1 MRTQSL
7 KFDNAQGEQLS
18 AQLAMPADRHPR
30 ACALFAHCFTCNKNL
45 TAIHN
50 ISRALTAAGFAVM
63 RFDFTGLGESEG
75 DFANTNF
82 SSNVEDLIAAAD
94 QLAEMIESPTVL
106 IGHSLGGAAA
116 LMAAGRI
123 DSVKAVATIGAP
135 SEPDHVAQHLDG
147 HLDTLE
153 SEGVAQVDIGGRPF
167 TVKKQFL
174 DDIRTVRLEERIHE
188 LRKPLLIMH
197 SPVDEVVGIDN
208 AQALYKAAMH
218 PKSFISLDHADHLL
232 SRREDSLYVGALI
245 GAWAGRYIGQG
256 DEEPSL
262 ERRKQVVVRTGREKY
277 TTEIQ
282 TARHSLTADEPARVG
297 GNDFGPTPYDL
308 LLASLGA
315 CTSMT
320 LRMYADRK
328 DWALESVTVHLQHSR
343 EHVEDLEAK
352 RSIDV
357 IERQIELEGAL
368 DAAQRERLLEIA
380 DRCPVHKTLHNQL
393 EVRTTLG

>member
-1 MRTQSL
+1 MRSQSL
-7 KFDNAQGEQLS
+7 NFTNAEGEQLS
-18 AQLAMPADRHPR
+18 AQLALPADRKPR
-30 ACALFAHCFTCNKNL
+30 ACALFAHCFSCNKNL

-50 ISRALTAAGFAVM
+50 ISRSLTSAGFAVM

-75 DFANTNF
+75 EFADTNF

-94 QLAEMIESPTVL
+94 KLAESIESPSVL
-106 IGHSLGGAAA
+106 IGHSLGGAAV

-123 DSVKAVATIGAP
+123 DSVKAVVTIGTP
-135 SEPDHVAQHLDG
+135 SEPVHVARHFDE
-147 HLDTLE
+147 HIETLE
-153 SEGVAQVDIGGRPF
+153 SEGVSEVSIGGRPF

-174 DDIRTVRLEERIHE
+174 DDVRTVKLQDRLRA
-188 LRKPLLIMH
+188 LRKAILIMH

-208 AQALYKAAMH
+208 ARSLYEAALH

-232 SRREDSLYVGALI
+232 SRSEDSLYAGTVI
-245 GAWAGRYIGQG
+245 GAWASRYIDEQ
-256 DEEPSL
+256 EEPSL
-262 ERRKQVVVRTGREKY
+262 ERRKQVAVRTGREKY

-282 TARHSLTADEPARVG
+282 TARHSLIADEPAKVG

-328 DWALESVTVHLQHSR
+328 VWDLEAVTVHLRHQR
-343 EHVEDLEAK
+343 EHGDDLEGK
-352 RSIDV
+352 RAIDV
-357 IERQIELEGAL
+357 IEREIELEGEL
-368 DAAQRERLLEIA
+368 DETQRARLLEIA
-380 DRCPVHKTLHNQL
+380 DRCPVHKTLHNEL